1 MQSLLMTSI
10 CSSWAGDPEETQ
22 ITVIVPLAFAN
33 RPVPPVIV
41 TRAVSTGSRP
51 VSTKVPVTLSPLA
64 ATIVTVPLPVT
75 VPSPENV
82 LTPCRLRVCFPR
94 WLMTPDSSPVR
105 APVAVLMLI
114 VPLLWPRMG
123 LLPATVA
130 VLLSRL
136 TRTCSC
142 TGPELCTIPVC
153 GSAVDVGSEVDVTV
167 VSVELVAVGDDGE
180 FPGDEFE
187 LDEDLDPDD
196 ELELDDELDDEFDE
210 PESEGLADATHGVAA
225 SPAPMPRATANA
237 PIRPILLAYPMVVP
251 P

>member
-1 MQSLLMTSI
+1 MTSVW
-10 CSSWAGDPEETQ
+10 SSWAGDPEETQ

-41 TRAVSTGSRP
+41 TRAVSVGSRP
-51 VSTKVPVTLSPLA
+51 VRVKVPVSWSPLA

-82 LTPCRLRVCFPR
+82 LTPCRRRVCFPR
-94 WLMTPDSSPVR
+94 WLTTPDSSPVR

-114 VPLLWPRMG
+114 VPLLRPRMG

-130 VLLSRL
+130 VLLSPL
-136 TRTCSC
+136 TRTWLC
-142 TGPELCTIPVC
+142 TGRELCTIPVS
-153 GSAVDVGSEVDVTV
+153 GSAVDVGSEVDAV
-167 VSVELVAVGDDGE
+167 VAVELVAAGDDGE

-187 LDEDLDPDD
+187 LDEDIDTGD

-210 PESEGLADATHGVAA
+210 PESAGLADATHGVAA
-225 SPAPMPRATANA
+225 TPAPMPRATANA
-237 PIRPILLAYPMVVP
+237 PIRPIYLAYPMVVP

>member
-1 MQSLLMTSI
+1 
-10 CSSWAGDPEETQ
+10 
-22 ITVIVPLAFAN
+22 
-33 RPVPPVIV
+33 
-41 TRAVSTGSRP
+41 
-51 VSTKVPVTLSPLA
+51 
-64 ATIVTVPLPVT
+64 
-75 VPSPENV
+75 
-82 LTPCRLRVCFPR
+82 
-94 WLMTPDSSPVR
+94 MTPDSSPVR

-130 VLLSRL
+130 VLLSPL
-136 TRTCSC
+136 TRTCLC

-167 VSVELVAVGDDGE
+167 VSVELVAAGDDGE

-237 PIRPILLAYPMVVP
+237 PIRPIYLAYPMVVP

>member
-1 MQSLLMTSI
+1 MTSI
-10 CSSWAGDPEETQ
+10 CSSWAGDSEETQ

-41 TRAVSTGSRP
+41 TRTVSVGSRP
-51 VSTKVPVTLSPLA
+51 VSAKVPVTWSPLA

-82 LTPCRLRVCFPR
+82 LPPCRRRVCFPR

-105 APVAVLMLI
+105 APVAVLMLM
-114 VPLLWPRMG
+114 VPVLLPRMG
-123 LLPATVA
+123 LLPVTVA
-130 VLLSRL
+130 VLLSPL
-136 TRTCSC
+136 TRTWLC
-142 TGPELCTIPVC
+142 TGPELRTIPVC
-153 GSAVDVGSEVDVTV
+153 GSAVDVGSEVDVAI
-167 VSVELVAVGDDGE
+167 VAVERVAAGDDGE

-196 ELELDDELDDEFDE
+196 ELELDDESGDEFDE

-225 SPAPMPRATANA
+225 SPAPMPSPTANA
-237 PIRPILLAYPMVVP
+237 PIRPIYLAYPMVVP